1 MRRLPVMMALAFLA
15 AGCSEAFDPT
25 VSGPRPFGVFAVLHS
40 GTDTQY
46 VRLTQTSD
54 PTDPAP
60 KIQSV
65 PNAVVTVLGPGGPF
79 SYQPFVRS
87 GAPGTADSIV
97 EYRATGFL
105 PMRGGTYVLNVQ
117 TPSAVASAT
126 VVVPTN
132 TVVPIS
138 MRDAFI
144 LSQPHTYPLEAPI
157 VVSAALANASM
168 ASMIRFLIE
177 YEVNRNGVWEIERT
191 EVPLVYTNISS
202 DEDPAPVYPTLT
214 RRINSPSV
222 GGGLPPPETTFFTNV
237 AYERTIAL
245 IHARYGTPNLR
256 MKRVLMVLVQADRNF
271 FTYYAFANSFDDRF
285 TIRVDQPDYSNM
297 IGALGIFGSVA
308 TDTLA
313 QNIPVN
319 LRPRQ

>member
-1 MRRLPVMMALAFLA
+1 MTRLSLMMALAFLA

-25 VSGPRPFGVFAVLHS
+25 VSGPRPFGVFGVLHA

-46 VRLTQTSD
+46 VRLTATSD

-60 KIQSV
+60 KIQAI

-79 SYQPFVRS
+79 TYQAYVRPV
-87 GAPGTADSIV
+87 APGAADSIV
-97 EYRATGFL
+97 EYRVAGFL
-105 PMRGGTYVLNVQ
+105 PIRGGTYVLNVQ
-117 TPSAVASAT
+117 TPSAVASST
-126 VVVPTN
+126 VVVPAN
-132 TVVPIS
+132 TVTPVS
-138 MRDAFI
+138 MRDEFI
-144 LSQPHTYPLEAPI
+144 LSDPHSRPLETPI
-157 VVSAALANASM
+157 VVSAALSNASM

-177 YEVNRNGVWEIERT
+177 YEVNRNGVWEVERT
-191 EVPLVYTNISS
+191 EVPLVYTNIAS
-202 DEDPAPVYPTLT
+202 DEDPGPVYPTLT
-214 RRINSPSV
+214 RRVNSPTV
-222 GGGLPPPETTFFTNV
+222 GGGLPPPETTFFENV

-245 IHARYGTPNLR
+245 IHARYGSPNLR

-297 IGALGIFGSVA
+297 VGAVGIFGSVA

-313 QNIPVN
+313 RLIPLN
-319 LRPRQ
+319 LKPR